1 MTRLFIAFLPFC
13 GDGHR
18 ISSRVPAPPV
28 FIKAADQASDRSH
41 RTANG
46 ALYGRP
52 NGTPAATVCTGLRW
66 TLPSRLLLRVSTND
80 TGPSTTS
87 MMATS
92 PGAPTCRLPSLGM
105 RLITAAGLI
114 VAIATTCSSEK
125 PSPHSVVEA
134 AAAVADV
141 EDHAALLRGQRR
153 RQQPAILHDIGKVA
167 GEIGKTRIAMGE
179 NVTRPQQ

>member
-1 MTRLFIAFLPFC
+1 MARLFIAFLPFC

-18 ISSRVPAPPV
+18 IFVARAGAPV

-52 NGTPAATVCTGLRW
+52 NGTPAATVCIGLRW

-92 PGAPTCRLPSLGM
+92 PGAPTCRLPSLGT
-105 RLITAAGLI
+105 RLITAAGLV
-114 VAIATTCSSEK
+114 VAMATTCSSEK
-125 PSPHSVVEA
+125 PSPMN
-134 AAAVADV
+134 
-141 EDHAALLRGQRR
+141 LLITQVR
-153 RQQPAILHDIGKVA
+153 
-167 GEIGKTRIAMGE
+167 
-179 NVTRPQQ
+179 

>member
-66 TLPSRLLLRVSTND
+66 TLPSRLLLRSSV
-80 TGPSTTS
+80 
-87 MMATS
+87 
-92 PGAPTCRLPSLGM
+92 
-105 RLITAAGLI
+105 ITA
-114 VAIATTCSSEK
+114 
-125 PSPHSVVEA
+125 
-134 AAAVADV
+134 
-141 EDHAALLRGQRR
+141 
-153 RQQPAILHDIGKVA
+153 
-167 GEIGKTRIAMGE
+167 KTRYE
-179 NVTRPQQ
+179 NSPAGAGTRYPNAV

>member
-1 MTRLFIAFLPFC
+1 RIPPFC
-13 GDGHR
+13 RDGHR
-18 ISSRVPAPPV
+18 ILSRVPV
-28 FIKAADQASDRSH
+28 SHFDEAADQTLSRAH

-92 PGAPTCRLPSLGM
+92 PGAPTCRLPSFGV

-114 VAIATTCSSEK
+114 VAMATTCSSEK
-125 PSPHSVVEA
+125 PSPMN
-134 AAAVADV
+134 
-141 EDHAALLRGQRR
+141 LLMTQVR
-153 RQQPAILHDIGKVA
+153 
-167 GEIGKTRIAMGE
+167 
-179 NVTRPQQ
+179 